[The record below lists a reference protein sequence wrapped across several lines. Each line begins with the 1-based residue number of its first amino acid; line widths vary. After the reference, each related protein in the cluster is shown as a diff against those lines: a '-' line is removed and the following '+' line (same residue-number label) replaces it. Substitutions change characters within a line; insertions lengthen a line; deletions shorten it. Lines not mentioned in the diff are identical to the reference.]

1 VSIPG
6 FPAVNY
12 VVDACVSE
20 AGEGCL
26 ASNSCKS
33 KRSWQLVIAAAVDAD
48 TPEKTLLCAGG

>member
-20 AGEGCL
+20 AGNQKNHG
-26 ASNSCKS
+26 N
-33 KRSWQLVIAAAVDAD
+33 
-48 TPEKTLLCAGG
+48 